1 MFYQTV
7 AVKRF
12 EYSPLLSELNEQTS
26 IGKDQYKLFKN
37 LINNNNKQ
45 DNIKKEDNEV
55 DYVDCIVVLVMN
67 IRF

>member
-1 MFYQTV
+1 MFYQTA

-12 EYSPLLSELNEQTS
+12 EYSPLLSEQTS